1 MKKKNLF
8 RKVVTIMCEDNE
20 IRVFGYCIKCG
31 EKITDE
37 IEDYYCNDDGECF
50 CSIECIMEH
59 YNISKIEV

>member
-1 MKKKNLF
+1 
-8 RKVVTIMCEDNE
+8 MCEDNE
-20 IRVFGYCIKCG
+20 IRVFGYCVKCG